1 MSVVRILVADDH
13 PLFRD
18 GIQLLL
24 STTEDLEWIGEA
36 TNGDETVQLAHELQ
50 PDLILMDVKM
60 PGINGIEATRQ
71 IIGAQPQIGILIITM
86 FEDDAAVFAAM
97 KAGARGYILKEA
109 QKDDI
114 LRAIR
119 SVARGEAI
127 FGPEI
132 AARLSDV
139 FSTSNP
145 TVSKALFPTLTTRER
160 EILHLMVQGS
170 SNAQVA
176 QLLSLSGKTV
186 ANYVSNILS
195 KLQVIDREEA
205 VQQARS
211 AGMGSSEE

>member
-1 MSVVRILVADDH
+1 
-13 PLFRD
+13 LFRD

-24 STTEDLEWIGEA
+24 STTEDLEWVGEA
-36 TNGDETVQLAHELQ
+36 TNGDETVQLAQELQ

-145 TVSKALFPTLTTRER
+145 TVSKALFPTLTIRER

-176 QLLSLSGKTV
+176 QLLSLSSKTV